1 MAAGKTVKKIEKT
14 MEAETASLLKDII
27 LMEMRKLAETTGV
40 EIMLFV
46 GVDGRNFSS
55 IIPPSLTPLQFH
67 MFNLLKQNIPSICSQ
82 LKNENLI
89 ESIQIYENG
98 TIYITGV
105 GRNLFLASVKTGSVN
120 FNESVEISKKL
131 ASGAIVLEY
140 LTSQKPT
147 DEKSLEKL
155 PEDVRAEIKQLTRQL
170 FVERFEQTRQY
181 KKNME
186 ILAYIKE
193 KLATVVG
200 VGAVNEIVELTFNE
214 MGTSA
219 PYMNDTLWLAF
230 VERLIKEHVKR
241 LSGEIVAEECYK
253 TWVPEIEK
261 KLKMFV

>member
-1 MAAGKTVKKIEKT
+1 MALGKTVKKIEKT

-27 LMEMRKLAETTGV
+27 LMEMRKLAESTKA

-46 GVDGRNFSS
+46 GVDGRNFAS
-55 IIPPSLTPLQFH
+55 IIPSTLNPLQFH
-67 MFNLLKQNIPSICSQ
+67 MFNLLKQNIPSICSL
-82 LKNENLI
+82 LKNENLK

-105 GRNLFLASVKTGSVN
+105 GRNLFLATVKTGNVE
-120 FNESVEISKKL
+120 FTESVEISRKL

-147 DEKSLEKL
+147 DDKALEKL
-155 PEDVRAEIKQLTRQL
+155 PENVRAEIKQLTRQL

-214 MGTSA
+214 LGTSA
-219 PYMNDTLWLAF
+219 PYMNDKLWLTF
-230 VERLIKEHVKR
+230 LERLIKEHVKR

-253 TWVPEIEK
+253 TWVPEIER
-261 KLKMFV
+261 KLRMFV